1 MSNDCCPGGRL
12 PIISVASPSFLLRD
26 TRRCIHPGHGKGSG
40 SSTAGAGRPC
50 MTWCFLFQDGTVTG
64 EGRDIIGRF
73 SFRGEFTPHG
83 TIRMIKQYIDR
94 HDVLYQG
101 VYDGEG
107 SIHGTWSIGDLWTGL
122 FARSPARLAAW
133 IPARIQDLV

>member
-1 MSNDCCPGGRL
+1 MYPSGPWQGFWEQRGWGRQTMHDL
-12 PIISVASPSFLLRD
+12 V
-26 TRRCIHPGHGKGSG
+26 
-40 SSTAGAGRPC
+40 
-50 MTWCFLFQDGTVTG
+50 FLFQDGTVTG
-64 EGRDIIGRF
+64 EGRDLIGRF
-73 SFRGEFTPHG
+73 TFRGEFTPHG

-122 FARSPARLAAW
+122 FALSPAQRRADPSA
-133 IPARIQDLV
+133 PIQDLV